1 MRMRIVR
8 RTSVSSAEHP
18 YLVRILRIACAEFA
32 YFMRIASV
40 SHAYLPWFFGFLRR
54 FSTISA
60 DEIIF
65 FTDASADIRT
75 CPCDLSITATETSF
89 SKLNTE

>member
-1 MRMRIVR
+1 
-8 RTSVSSAEHP
+8 
-18 YLVRILRIACAEFA
+18 
-32 YFMRIASV
+32 MRIASV
-40 SHAYLPWFFGFLRR
+40 SHAYLPWFFGFFRR

-75 CPCDLSITATETSF
+75 CPSDHSIKSEMHENRIMEKTIRTLIHKYTN
-89 SKLNTE
+89 LV